1 MNEYDKKQGQELSH
15 MLLEYRDV
23 LFSYIMAL
31 VRDFSDAEELFQDVA
46 LVILNKEKEGILVEN
61 FGAWSREIA
70 RRKILEFWETQKKKK
85 SRFLSPEALET
96 LEAEFARREEDKG
109 TRISELL
116 HKLQKCLQELPEHL
130 RKLIDLRYTSDLS
143 FRDIGRKIKRS
154 AGAAQVTLS
163 RTRQRLLDCMQR
175 FKKVKGPTHNES

>member
-1 MNEYDKKQGQELSH
+1 MNEYANKQGQELSQ

-23 LFSYIMAL
+23 LFSYIMML
-31 VRDFSDAEELFQDVA
+31 VRDFDDAEELFQDIA
-46 LVILNKEKEGILVEN
+46 LIILNKEKEGIKVEN

-70 RRKILEFWETQKKKK
+70 RRKILEFWDSQKKKK
-85 SRFLSPEALET
+85 SRFLSPDALET
-96 LEAEFARREEDKG
+96 LETEFMRREQEKG
-109 TRISELL
+109 SRISELL

-130 RKLIDLRYTSDLS
+130 RKLIDLRYTYELS
-143 FRDIGRKIKRS
+143 FRDIGRRIERS

-163 RTRQRLLDCMQR
+163 RTRQRLLDCMKR